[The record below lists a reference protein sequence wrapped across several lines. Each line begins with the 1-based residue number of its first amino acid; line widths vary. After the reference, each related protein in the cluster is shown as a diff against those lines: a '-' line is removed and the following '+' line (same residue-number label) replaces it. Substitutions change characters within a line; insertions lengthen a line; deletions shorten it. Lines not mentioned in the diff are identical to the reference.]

1 MKTSIKLLLGTTGIL
16 LLSTLRGKAED
27 ETANETETG
36 IDTEASPQL
45 AMTGFQVAAA
55 YERELEDRQPVDI
68 SGFEDDA
75 PACGRFYQAR
85 RGDTWLGEHERSITF
100 RALYRTT
107 FIVATEMGH
116 EDPAALARS
125 NASNPGLRKAL
136 FDLCVGQWWGDELY
150 GTYFLSSKTPVGP
163 HGRSIPLV
171 RFCAE
176 NRQRL
181 IEGEAAMRIAP
192 RGCPQDRGLGTPSRK
207 VLHDT
212 QLGNLRLALPFLWL
226 PVLNP
231 EKLMEGI
238 VTTRGMVWGD
248 GTSGLEP
255 PPQVAQL
262 KVAVLS

>member
-16 LLSTLRGKAED
+16 LLSSLRGKDEGADSAERDED
-27 ETANETETG
+27 EDA
-36 IDTEASPQL
+36 PQL
-45 AMTGFQVAAA
+45 AMTGFQAAAA
-55 YERELEDRQPVDI
+55 YERELEDRQPVDL
-68 SGFEDDA
+68 GPLEDEE
-75 PACGRFYQAR
+75 PACGRFYQAH

-107 FIVATEMGH
+107 FIVATETGH
-116 EDPAALARS
+116 EDPHGIAHA
-125 NASNPGLRKAL
+125 NATNPGLRKAL
-136 FDLCVGQWWGDELY
+136 FDLCVGQFWGDEVY

-171 RFCAE
+171 RFCAK
-176 NRQRL
+176 NRQRIL
-181 IEGEAAMRIAP
+181 DGEAAMRVAP
-192 RGCPQDRGLGTPSRK
+192 VGNPQDRGLGTPNRK

-231 EKLMEGI
+231 EKLMEGV

-255 PPQVAQL
+255 PPQVARL